1 MQDSLGTNRAMF
13 WRIIRRLLG
22 ANRGRL
28 FVMLLALGA
37 GAAVTA
43 ALLNLQVDAKR
54 RLTTEFRRF
63 GANVVIS
70 SRKSTGSEAKRSLN
84 PSILDDIPASYEGGE
99 ITKVGFIHV
108 VVVVQS
114 QDTPYSPHRRDE
126 FLSALPTTD
135 GDKTPG
141 RNISSD
147 GPRRSSAGI
156 LVGLDGHN
164 AQRVLPSD
172 FVETSDRV
180 VKDMAMCRIGI
191 RVAKQI
197 NAHPGEV
204 LGLRTNE
211 FATTCYLST
220 VESFGGSED
229 SQIFTDWC
237 TAARLAGPPNRLS
250 VIQLAVPG
258 TPVQIQNFIAAL
270 QQKFSDV
277 EVRPIRQFTEGE
289 AKIYNRISG
298 LLTATVGIVLLLT
311 ALCVMAAMTNVAM
324 ERKMDVGLMKAIGG
338 ATRRVLRLFLVEA
351 ALLGLAGGLLGAA
364 IGIFLSI
371 GLGKAVFGVAA
382 RPRLIVY
389 PVAVALTIFVAI
401 VSAFPLRRLASIRPA
416 SVFRGE
422 A

>member
-1 MQDSLGTNRAMF
+1 MNTVGDSNRAMF

-63 GANVVIS
+63 GANVIVTPRRAPQPQPSSYLDESIVRRIPRDTDGGRVIMDSLLFTVTKLSTNGSDYRTAVVLVGVDGDAFNEITPMKVIS
-70 SRKSTGSEAKRSLN
+70 HAFATHGKPCLVGRIAAARITAEPNSELDFQSQGRDAGCAVGEVVETGGPEDDQIFMALSSVQQLAALSGRVSTILLRVPGSLDAVDRYLRSLQ
-84 PSILDDIPASYEGGE
+84 AS
-99 ITKVGFIHV
+99 
-108 VVVVQS
+108 
-114 QDTPYSPHRRDE
+114 
-126 FLSALPTTD
+126 LPEAD
-135 GDKTPG
+135 
-141 RNISSD
+141 
-147 GPRRSSAGI
+147 
-156 LVGLDGHN
+156 
-164 AQRVLPSD
+164 
-172 FVETSDRV
+172 
-180 VKDMAMCRIGI
+180 
-191 RVAKQI
+191 
-197 NAHPGEV
+197 
-204 LGLRTNE
+204 
-211 FATTCYLST
+211 
-220 VESFGGSED
+220 
-229 SQIFTDWC
+229 
-237 TAARLAGPPNRLS
+237 
-250 VIQLAVPG
+250 
-258 TPVQIQNFIAAL
+258 
-270 QQKFSDV
+270 
-277 EVRPIRQFTEGE
+277 VRPIRQFTEGE

-338 ATRRVLRLFLVEA
+338 ATRRVVRLFLAEA
-351 ALLGLAGGLLGAA
+351 ALLGLLGGLVGAA
-364 IGIFLSI
+364 AGIFLSV

-389 PVAVALTIFVAI
+389 PVAVALTVLVAI
-401 VSAFPLRRLASIRPA
+401 LSAFPLRRLASLRPA